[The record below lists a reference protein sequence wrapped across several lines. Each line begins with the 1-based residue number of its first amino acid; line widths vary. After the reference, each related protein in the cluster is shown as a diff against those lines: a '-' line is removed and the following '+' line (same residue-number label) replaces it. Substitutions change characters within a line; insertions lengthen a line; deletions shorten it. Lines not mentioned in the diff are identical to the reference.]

1 MDAFIADL
9 EKDRMDSAAL
19 MPIWREM
26 QKENALKLISDLQI
40 RVEQLTNNLQINDPP
55 ADARTKL
62 KIQQEI
68 RTLNFRIKL
77 QNDKLIKDQKINE
90 NLDAEWE
97 NRVQKIDSED
107 RMQYY
112 AKLTQS
118 VPPGSLR
125 TPSPIHI
132 IQNVKSM
139 DELQGKDKNMTE
151 YMNAVGINK
160 DNYYNDFFTILKG
173 SVLTQ
178 YEDECLAFQL
188 GNPREGNMEQ
198 RTPEMDHSIQ
208 RVFNKILPVRED
220 FYVFRCYYSSVSIDD
235 INKQRRLGRHT
246 STSLSYEY
254 SYGWGC
260 ADRKQYDAILNS
272 DTGSIMICI
281 IIPKGSKVV
290 PLNYYAQ
297 NEEYEILLSAEG
309 KLHYTGDIHPDYKIP
324 IFIYFDSYAK
334 MKHHY
339 KSKVT
344 PRTNNLSKSYL
355 RKHSIKKSNSTSRV
369 IRKRPNSKSL
379 TYKDSSSTT
388 HALPTA

>member
-19 MPIWREM
+19 MSNWREF
-26 QKENALKLISDLQI
+26 QNENALKLISDLQV
-40 RVEQLTNNLQINDPP
+40 RVDQLTNSLHKNDPP
-55 ADARTKL
+55 KDERTKH

-68 RTLNFRIKL
+68 RTLKFRIKQ

-90 NLDAEWE
+90 KLDAQWE
-97 NRVQKIDSED
+97 KRVQKIDSENQ
-107 RMQYY
+107 MQYY
-112 AKLTQS
+112 AKFVQS
-118 VPPGSLR
+118 VPPPLR

-151 YMNAVGINK
+151 YMNTVGINK
-160 DNYYNDFFTILKG
+160 DGYYNDFFTILKG
-173 SVLTQ
+173 SFLTQ

-188 GNPREGNMEQ
+188 GNPSEGNMEQ
-198 RTPEMDHSIQ
+198 RTPEMDYSIQ

-220 FYVFRCYYSSVSIDD
+220 FYVFRCYYSGVSIDD
-235 INKQRRLGRHT
+235 INKQKRLGRHT

-260 ADRKQYDAILNS
+260 ADRTQNEPIETNE
-272 DTGSIMICI
+272 TGSIMICI
-281 IIPKGSKVV
+281 IIPRGSKVI

-297 NEEYEILLSAEG
+297 KEEYEILLSAEG
-309 KLHYTGDIHPDYKIP
+309 KLHYTGDIHPEYKIP

-339 KSKVT
+339 NSLETKRSRRSKHTTTKSRK
-344 PRTNNLSKSYL
+344 NGSKQSKTKTG
-355 RKHSIKKSNSTSRV
+355 RSKNPKKAFSI
-369 IRKRPNSKSL
+369 
-379 TYKDSSSTT
+379 
-388 HALPTA
+388 